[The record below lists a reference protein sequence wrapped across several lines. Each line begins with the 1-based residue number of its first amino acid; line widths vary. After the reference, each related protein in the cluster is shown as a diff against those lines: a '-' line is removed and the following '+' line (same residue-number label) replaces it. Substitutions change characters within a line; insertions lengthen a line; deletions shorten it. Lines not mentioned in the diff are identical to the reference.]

1 MLPTQILGSSGLD
14 VTRLGFGSMGL
25 RGPRTWGV
33 RTASEEQAERVL
45 HAVLDS
51 GINFIDTSPDY
62 GIAEQ
67 RIGRYLASRR
77 GEFKLAT
84 KCGCSPVQ
92 HQDHLE
98 VLHTWTAD
106 TIKRNIEESLSRLQT
121 DFIDLLQFHGGQ
133 HEELEQAGLI
143 DVLQDYRARGIVG
156 SLGISTKLPAASE
169 HIASGVFDVI
179 QLPFSC
185 LANEHADVIDQA
197 AASGMGVIVRGGI
210 AQGGPEA
217 EIQREQLNAVWS
229 RAGLD
234 EVLPSGMLPAEM
246 ILRYTLS
253 ISSCTTTI
261 VGTANLQHLTQNV
274 AAAERG
280 PLSTKLFTEI
290 NRRIAQLGAD

>member
-1 MLPTQILGSSGLD
+1 
-14 VTRLGFGSMGL
+14 MGL

-33 RTASEEQAERVL
+33 RCVSEEQAERVL

-84 KCGCSPVQ
+84 KCGCYPVQ
-92 HQDHLE
+92 HEDHLE

-106 TIKRNIEESLSRLQT
+106 TVKRNIEESLARLQT

-133 HEELEQAGLI
+133 HDELQHAGLI
-143 DVLQDYRARGIVG
+143 DLLQDYRQQGILG
-156 SLGISTKLPAASE
+156 SLGISTKLPAASD
-169 HIASGVFDVI
+169 HVSSGVFDVI
-179 QLPFSC
+179 QLPYSC
-185 LANEHADVIDQA
+185 LASEHAEVIDQA

-210 AQGGPEA
+210 AQGGPQA

-229 RAGLD
+229 RADLD

-246 ILRYTLS
+246 ILRYTLTNP
-253 ISSCTTTI
+253 SCTTTI
-261 VGTANLQHLTQNV
+261 VGTANLKHLQQNV
-274 AAAERG
+274 AAAASG
-280 PLSTKLFTEI
+280 PLPLELFVEI
-290 NRRIAQLGAD
+290 NRRMTDLGTD